1 MTKRG
6 RDQAKRSAPDAP
18 ETSTAQGMSFSGKY
32 EERRYV
38 SELPDPN
45 DLAKLENLHPGTVEL
60 ILEQYQEQARHRRDM
75 ERKVIEGNVRQQNRG
90 PIYGMIL
97 VVGALGCGTYLI
109 ATGRDGGGLATIIT
123 ALASPVAVFI
133 GGRIMQYVERK
144 GKN

>member
-133 GGRIMQYVERK
+133 AGRIMQYGERK

>member
-1 MTKRG
+1 
-6 RDQAKRSAPDAP
+6 
-18 ETSTAQGMSFSGKY
+18 MSFSGKY

>member
-1 MTKRG
+1 
-6 RDQAKRSAPDAP
+6 
-18 ETSTAQGMSFSGKY
+18 
-32 EERRYV
+32 
-38 SELPDPN
+38 
-45 DLAKLENLHPGTVEL
+45 
-60 ILEQYQEQARHRRDM
+60 M